1 MSTKSRV
8 IGVLCCCCTAHH
20 RKNIIKPDA
29 KRNNNNNFR
38 HKPNLFIYRP
48 IFRNTWIFQF
58 GKWKP
63 KRFAYW
69 IRREYN
75 TRALHTHT
83 HIIFILY
90 VYVSHVYNLEASMK
104 RNDSAQRGRWK
115 SNQRTTFTMKSNWS
129 FLSFIII

>member
-20 RKNIIKPDA
+20 RKYIIKPDA

-38 HKPNLFIYRP
+38 HINQICLYTDRS
-48 IFRNTWIFQF
+48 
-58 GKWKP
+58 
-63 KRFAYW
+63 FATH
-69 IRREYN
+69 EYFSSVN
-75 TRALHTHT
+75 ENQNALRTESGESIIQELYTHT